1 MRIQVLEKWLH
12 FRLRQSIPFLALAI
26 ILFYTYVYFFQ
37 VPYAGFEF
45 SSDRSIYLIDSQ
57 SNPNGQLELGDEL
70 VQIGTVHMD
79 AFDIGFNVRLFAGAK
94 SGDIVPIIIRRNG
107 ELMSIPWVYP
117 GLKAAQII
125 ERLNGT
131 WWIPFLL
138 WLLGT
143 ATYLFIRPRNSQ
155 WRLLIA
161 FNFLT
166 AIWIATGGGPSTWRV
181 LGGVYVF
188 RIALWLCLPVYLHL
202 HWVFPQPFRRIPI
215 GFIYLG
221 TSGLIILDFLR
232 ILPRNASLVGFVLA
246 ILGSLILLVVHA
258 YLQPEQRAPLR
269 QLARLVALI
278 IVPIISTAV
287 YGLLGGD
294 LRFTALAL
302 LGLPLIP
309 ASYIYAIYRHQL
321 DQLEIRAN
329 RLIVLYFYVAL
340 LGSVALIALALL
352 ANVFDFSGDSLV
364 LSLLTAIV
372 SGLATIFAFNRFE
385 RFIERRILG
394 IPVPPASLL
403 QTYAAQITTK
413 LDENSLADLLANQ
426 VLPSLLVRQA
436 ALVYFDVYQF
446 GSPHGQALSVLFN
459 SGADDLPTLDDF
471 SELLQQAH
479 IYRLVDDE
487 NEPRQPCPWVRLVLP
502 LSLGKQVI
510 GLWLLGRRD
519 PDDFYSQAEIPVL
532 EALASQ
538 TAVAL
543 TNILQAKN
551 LHALYQANI
560 DRQEQERNQLA
571 LELHDDI
578 LNQIGLLA
586 MYVDDDGVAPQFY
599 EVYENLTTRF
609 REAIHGLRP
618 VMLSYGLQAAFNE
631 LADGLNERSANK
643 TAVRCE
649 IPTCSIRYPTQV
661 EEHLFRIVQQAAE
674 NALQHA
680 EAQVIRIYGH
690 LVEGHIELTVADD
703 GVGMPGDE
711 SLDLSVLLRHNHFGL
726 AGMFERA
733 ALIGAFVQI
742 IPVLNK
748 GTRVM
753 VSWSENGR

>member
-1 MRIQVLEKWLH
+1 MKIVEKWLH
-12 FRLRQSIPFLALAI
+12 FLFQQSIPFLVLAI
-26 ILFYTYVYFFQ
+26 ISIYTYVFLFQ
-37 VPYAGFEF
+37 APYAGFDF
-45 SSDRSIYLIDSQ
+45 SPDGLIYSINTQ
-57 SNPNGQLELGDEL
+57 SNQAAPLMIGDEL
-70 VQIGTVHMD
+70 VQVGSVQMSDYD
-79 AFDIGFNVRLFAGAK
+79 ANLELTLFADAK
-94 SGDIVPIIIRRNG
+94 SGDVVPIVVRRNN
-107 ELMSIPWVYP
+107 ELITIPWVYP
-117 GLKAAQII
+117 GFEGVQFL
-125 ERLNGT
+125 ERLNST

-138 WLLGT
+138 WILG
-143 ATYLFIRPRNSQ
+143 AVTYLFIRPRNSQ

-166 AIWIATGGGPSTWRV
+166 AIWITTGGGASSWHIWGSP
-181 LGGVYVF
+181 YVF
-188 RIALWLCLPVYLHL
+188 RIVLWLCLPVYLHL
-202 HWVFPQPFRRIPI
+202 HWVFPQPFRHIPI
-215 GFIYLG
+215 WPIYVVTVALIVLDLWQLLPESLFIL
-221 TSGLIILDFLR
+221 S
-232 ILPRNASLVGFVLA
+232 FVLS
-246 ILGSLILLVVHA
+246 IIVSLLLLVFHA

-269 QLARLVALI
+269 QLARLATMI
-278 IVPIISTAV
+278 IVPVVGTAV

-309 ASYIYAIYRHQL
+309 ASYLYAIYRHQL
-321 DQLEIRAN
+321 GQLELRAN
-329 RLIVLYFYVAL
+329 RLIALYLYVVL
-340 LGSVALIALALL
+340 LGSGALIVISLL
-352 ANVFDFSGDSLV
+352 ANVFNFLTESVV
-364 LSLLTAIV
+364 LSLVAAIV
-372 SGLATIFAFNRFE
+372 AGIVTVFGFSRFE

-403 QTYAAQITTK
+403 QTYAAEITTK
-413 LDENSLADLLANQ
+413 LDENSLAELLANQ
-426 VLPSLLVRQA
+426 VLPSLLIRQA
-436 ALVYFDVYQF
+436 ALVYFDVYRL
-446 GSPHGQALSVLFN
+446 GSSHRQDLSVLFQLET
-459 SGADDLPTLDDF
+459 ADLPSVADF
-471 SELLQQAH
+471 SQLLEQAH
-479 IYRLVDDE
+479 VYRSDRGTML
-487 NEPRQPCPWVRLVLP
+487 QPCPWVRLVLP

-519 PDDFYSQAEIPVL
+519 PDDFYSQTEIPIL

-551 LHALYQANI
+551 LHTLYQANI

-578 LNQIGLLA
+578 VNQIGLLA

-631 LADGLNERSANK
+631 LVDGLNERSASN
-643 TAVRCE
+643 TTVRCE
-649 IPTCSIRYPTQV
+649 IPPCSIRYPKQV
-661 EEHLFRIVQQAAE
+661 EEHLFRIVQQATE

-690 LVEGHIELTVADD
+690 LAEGQIELTVADD
-703 GVGMPGDE
+703 GIGMPGE
-711 SLDLSVLLRHNHFGL
+711 EPLDLSVLLRHNHFGL

-733 ALIGAFVQI
+733 ALIGAFIQI
-742 IPVLNK
+742 VPVINK
-748 GTRVM
+748 GTQVK